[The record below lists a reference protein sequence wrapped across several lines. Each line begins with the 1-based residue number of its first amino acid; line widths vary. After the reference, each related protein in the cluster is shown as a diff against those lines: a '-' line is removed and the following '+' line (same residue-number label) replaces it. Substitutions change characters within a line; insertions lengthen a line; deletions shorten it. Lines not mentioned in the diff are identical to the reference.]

1 MPSPACP
8 GRLTCIVKMKS
19 PSPRHKASL
28 AINNTIAEMQKVA
41 DFVDQFGA
49 AHGIPTGVTND
60 VNLCLDELLN
70 NTISYGYDDR
80 QSHNIVVNLLLTG
93 GQLAAEV
100 QDDGKPFDLRKAA
113 PVAPGGTLQSR
124 KVGGLGVHFV
134 KALMDD
140 VAYMR
145 AGRHNVVRIT
155 KKLQDGTGYGDS

>member
-1 MPSPACP
+1 
-8 GRLTCIVKMKS
+8 MKS

-28 AINNTIAEMQKVA
+28 TISNTIAEMQKVV
-41 DFVDQFGA
+41 DFVDRFGA
-49 AHGIPTGVTND
+49 AHDIPTSVTND

-70 NTISYGYDDR
+70 NTISYGYEDR
-80 QSHNIVVNLLLTG
+80 QPHSIILNLLLTG
-93 GQLAAEV
+93 GLLAAEI

-113 PVAPGGTLQSR
+113 PVASGGTLQSR

-155 KKLQDGTGYGDS
+155 KKLQQGTGHGDS